1 MNGLWDARVLERCR
15 ALHLHARQI
24 VAGLHHGGQRSLR
37 AGHDVEFMDYK
48 PYAVG
53 DSLRDLDWKVLGRT
67 DRLVIRRHHAE
78 NELACTIVV
87 DASADLGSVPAKFET
102 AVRLAATLAYLLH
115 LEGSPVG
122 LVIGAGADVPHP
134 VLRPRRGQTHLA
146 RVFMALAAVRP
157 AGRAG
162 LDQLLRTVGDGLGL
176 RTLVAVVS
184 DFMEEPET
192 WAASVAA
199 LVRHRVDLRAFQ
211 VYDRAELALE
221 GNEPVRLRS
230 PETDDELPIDPVA
243 AREGFIAVRD
253 AWQAE
258 VDQAVKRHRGVR
270 YDVPAGADLTPV
282 VARFLRGAA

>member
-1 MNGLWDARVLERCR
+1 MTGPWDPAVLQRCR
-15 ALHLHARQI
+15 ALHLHARQV

-48 PYAVG
+48 PYDIG
-53 DSLRDLDWKVLGRT
+53 DSLRDLDWRVLART

-78 NELACTIVV
+78 NELSCTLVF
-87 DASADLGSVPAKFET
+87 DASADLGSVPEKFET

-115 LEGSPVG
+115 LEGGPVG
-122 LVIGAGADVPHP
+122 LVIGAGADVPFP
-134 VLRPRRGQTHLA
+134 VFPPRRGQSHLA
-146 RVFMALAAVRP
+146 RIFLALASVKP

-162 LDQLLRTVGDGLGL
+162 LDELLRTVGARLGL

-192 WAASVAA
+192 WAGSVAA

-221 GNEPVRLRS
+221 GAEPVKLRS
-230 PETDDELPIDPVA
+230 PETDAELPVDPVA
-243 AREGFIAVRD
+243 ARAHFLEVRD
-253 AWQAE
+253 AWLAE
-258 VDQAVKRHRGVR
+258 VDRAVRRHRGIR
-270 YDVPAGADLTPV
+270 YEVAAGADLTPV
-282 VARFLRGAA
+282 VAQFLRGAA